1 MAHLALIN
9 ISRKKTSKLKYSL
22 LLKSKILF
30 DSDQNI
36 ISDIEM
42 NGENNVDVKIP
53 LYNFKIFF
61 KLIETLTKE
70 KLIELTTNEISL
82 ILKSLFV
89 LIGDNR
95 FSSLHLTFSNVL
107 SSIIEY
113 YFDLNP
119 NKDYLS
125 LFNIIF
131 MDNISQYNPK
141 LYLHC
146 IRSMFIAGKYQK
158 SRSIFAYLALQ
169 RILNPNGTIDELK
182 YDNGIKLEDIKK
194 ILNMIKFTDD
204 NNWSEMY
211 VIWNLLDICLGY
223 FSLEEIN
230 RNQYSWME
238 LRKSISKLTKKI
250 KETVNKNY
258 NSNMIKMKDT
268 IIMISTKILIW
279 TNTPQEM

>member
-1 MAHLALIN
+1 
-9 ISRKKTSKLKYSL
+9 
-22 LLKSKILF
+22 
-30 DSDQNI
+30 
-36 ISDIEM
+36 
-42 NGENNVDVKIP
+42 
-53 LYNFKIFF
+53 
-61 KLIETLTKE
+61 
-70 KLIELTTNEISL
+70 
-82 ILKSLFV
+82 
-89 LIGDNR
+89 
-95 FSSLHLTFSNVL
+95 
-107 SSIIEY
+107 
-113 YFDLNP
+113 
-119 NKDYLS
+119 
-125 LFNIIF
+125 
-131 MDNISQYNPK
+131 
-141 LYLHC
+141 
-146 IRSMFIAGKYQK
+146 K

-279 TNTPQEM
+279 TN